1 MKGRL
6 PAVILLSLWCLAS
19 GGVSVASAEDP
30 TIEKCTCDLDKNKQP
45 DNGATVVNA
54 SACWAT
60 EDTSRQWCEI
70 AVAYLE
76 GSKGKRDLVVGL
88 VSAANSNGEA
98 VATQLK
104 AELDTFANAFSQTPS
119 STKFSP
125 DDIRG
130 AVGGLIDKYTEQ
142 IAACVKQ
149 FGKKDAEFKPQEG
162 DGFACTVG
170 ETTGWLRIEFQVGET
185 RFIYMVAPNA

>member
-1 MKGRL
+1 MKGWQ
-6 PAVILLSLWCLAS
+6 PAVILLSLWCLAF
-19 GGVSVASAEDP
+19 GVSVASAEDP
-30 TIEKCTCDLDKNKQP
+30 TLEKCTCDLDKNKQP

-60 EDTSRQWCEI
+60 EDPSRQWCEI

-76 GSKGKRDLVVGL
+76 GANGKRDLVVGL
-88 VSAANSNGEA
+88 VSAAAQSNSA
-98 VATQLK
+98 AIATQLK
-104 AELDTFANAFSQTPS
+104 AELDVFANAFSQTPS
-119 STKFSP
+119 NTKFSP

-130 AVGGLIDKYTEQ
+130 AVGGLIDKYVEQ

-149 FGKKDAEFKPQEG
+149 FGEKSTDFKPQEA
-162 DGFACTVG
+162 DDFACTVG
-170 ETTGWLRIEFQVGET
+170 EATGWLRLEFRVGET